1 MKIKTITCHNV
12 YNYGA
17 SLQAHALMNYLE
29 EQGHQV
35 EIIDYMPEYIR
46 KTLSIGYMGK
56 KWRKKNILIKLAFY
70 IYVIPTRMM
79 QYPMRKKF
87 KKFNQHFLK
96 LTQRYESW
104 DELKKQP
111 PIADIY
117 FCGSDQIWNTNIHNG
132 LDPAFYCDFAPYGT
146 IRASY
151 AASFSISSLPQEHKD
166 FVKNKLEQMNFI
178 SVREKTGLNILEK
191 LKIQTGVHVIDPV
204 FLKSKNDWLEM
215 CYTPMYKNYILIY
228 DQENNPEIKAIAMFL
243 KKKTRKK
250 IIAFKNLYPM
260 SYADIQI
267 HNAGP
272 IDFISYISCA
282 DTIITNSFHCS
293 AFSLI
298 MQKQFFVVPRTHQ
311 KVNSRMI
318 DLLEYIGN
326 KDHFISSTIE
336 IEKASPINF
345 NESQIKIQK
354 LIDFSKKY
362 IDQVLK
368 SKL

>member
-1 MKIKTITCHNV
+1 
-12 YNYGA
+12 
-17 SLQAHALMNYLE
+17 
-29 EQGHQV
+29 
-35 EIIDYMPEYIR
+35 
-46 KTLSIGYMGK
+46 
-56 KWRKKNILIKLAFY
+56 
-70 IYVIPTRMM
+70 
-79 QYPMRKKF
+79 
-87 KKFNQHFLK
+87 
-96 LTQRYESW
+96 
-104 DELKKQP
+104 
-111 PIADIY
+111 
-117 FCGSDQIWNTNIHNG
+117 
-132 LDPAFYCDFAPYGT
+132 
-146 IRASY
+146 
-151 AASFSISSLPQEHKD
+151 
-166 FVKNKLEQMNFI
+166 
-178 SVREKTGLNILEK
+178 
-191 LKIQTGVHVIDPV
+191 
-204 FLKSKNDWLEM
+204 
-215 CYTPMYKNYILIY
+215 
-228 DQENNPEIKAIAMFL
+228 
-243 KKKTRKK
+243 
-250 IIAFKNLYPM
+250 M